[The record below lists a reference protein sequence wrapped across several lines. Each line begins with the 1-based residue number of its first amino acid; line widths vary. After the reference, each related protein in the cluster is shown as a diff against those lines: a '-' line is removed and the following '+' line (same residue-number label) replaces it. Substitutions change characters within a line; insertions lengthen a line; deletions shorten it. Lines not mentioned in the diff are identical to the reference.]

1 MKFSSRMLITLLA
14 FATLTGCGSEPEF
27 RHPEVE
33 PLEPA
38 AEVAGPNW
46 DGELFRLSDHQGEIS
61 VVMFGYTYCPDICP
75 ITLSKMKSVKAQ
87 LGDDAGDVNFV
98 FITVDPERDTQE
110 KLAEY
115 IPGFDP
121 DFYGVY
127 LEGRALEEVKAGY
140 SAVSEKRYAGG
151 AKEGDFYYVDHT
163 SNLFVIDR
171 QGNLRLRIPM
181 TAEVEDMA
189 ADLKALLQEET
200 A

>member
-1 MKFSSRMLITLLA
+1 MKFFSQMTIVLLA
-14 FATLTGCGSEPEF
+14 VATLAGCGNEPEF

-38 AEVAGPNW
+38 TEVAGPNW
-46 DGELFRLSDHQGEIS
+46 DGELFRLSDHRGEIS

-75 ITLSKMKSVKAQ
+75 ITLSKMKSVKAR
-87 LGDDAGDVNFV
+87 LGDDAEDVNFV
-98 FITVDPERDTQE
+98 FITVDPERDSRE

-121 DFYGVY
+121 EFYGVY
-127 LEGRALEEVKAGY
+127 LEGRALEEVKEGY

-151 AKEGDFYYVDHT
+151 AEEGDFYYVDHT

-171 QGNLRLRIPM
+171 RGRLRLRIPM

-189 ADLKALLQEET
+189 ADLKALLKESP